1 MNTLENVEAFRT
13 EWAIYGEREQLAGT
27 IDFVMRDARGELVLV
42 DWKRCKQL
50 RHRYESSI
58 RMKKPI
64 DHLPD
69 CAGTHY
75 RLQLNCYRYLLE
87 VYYNYK
93 VSGMRVVCTHPDN
106 LPSAFVDEVPVMEKV
121 VEALMQYQR
130 RLVSLQGP
138 SKVSY
143 FGGAAEERAE

>member
-1 MNTLENVEAFRT
+1 
-13 EWAIYGEREQLAGT
+13 
-27 IDFVMRDARGELVLV
+27 
-42 DWKRCKQL
+42 
-50 RHRYESSI
+50 
-58 RMKKPI
+58 MKKPI

-106 LPSAFVDEVPVMEKV
+106 LTSAFVDEVPVMEKE

-138 SKVSY
+138 SKVSC